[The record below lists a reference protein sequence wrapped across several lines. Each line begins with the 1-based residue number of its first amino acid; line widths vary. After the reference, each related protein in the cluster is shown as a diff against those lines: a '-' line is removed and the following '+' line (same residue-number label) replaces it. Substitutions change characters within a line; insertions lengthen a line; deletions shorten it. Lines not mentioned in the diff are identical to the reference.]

1 MNHRLRVKL
10 PVQVVDIDPASGSRS
25 TATRSFITWKIF
37 RGGDRHYSQIYTE
50 VVDTGAK
57 ATSVQV
63 AAEKACPV
71 SKPRLPRPA
80 LRGGLRHAPTRTP
93 APRETH
99 LAEPHT

>member
-10 PVQVVDIDPASGSRS
+10 PVQVVDIDPASGKPIHRY
-25 TATRSFITWKIF
+25 TLLHYLEIF

-80 LRGGLRHAPTRTP
+80 LRGGLRHASTRTP

>member
-1 MNHRLRVKL
+1 MNHRLHVKL
-10 PVQVVDIDPASGSRS
+10 PVQVVDIDPASGKPIHRY
-25 TATRSFITWKIF
+25 TLLYYLEIF

-71 SKPRLPRPA
+71 FLNLVCQDRRYEVACGTRQLGLPRLTK
-80 LRGGLRHAPTRTP
+80 LT
-93 APRETH
+93 
-99 LAEPHT
+99 